1 MDRITSLT
9 TLNNGL
15 RIVTETMPGAVSV
28 SLGAWVGVGTRHE
41 AVEVNG
47 ISHLLE
53 HMVFKGTRRRS
64 AEQIAVEIEAVG
76 GQINAYTGRE
86 NTAYYVRVLAENL
99 VLGTDIIADIVQ
111 HAALPEDEL
120 VREREVVL
128 QEIGMSM
135 DTPDDIIFDHF
146 QHAAFPSQAM
156 GRPVLGHADVVG
168 SMSREALAGHRR
180 CHYTPQNLVVAAAG
194 QVEHQTFV
202 DLVVRSFADL
212 PPSQTRASEPSVYR
226 GGEYREAKDLEQI
239 HLLLG
244 FEGLRF
250 HHADVHAA
258 QLLSTALG
266 GGMSSRLFQ
275 EIREKRGLVYSV
287 YSFMSSY
294 LDSGLFGIYAG
305 TGPDEIGTLVPV
317 MCEEVRRIGMDL
329 REEELERAKAQLR
342 AMLLMGGESTC
353 GRCEALAQHVLIHGK
368 PLPTAEIIGKINAV
382 DIEQTRRVARDLF
395 AGAPTVAM
403 LGPVMG
409 VEDHSVIMDR
419 LRA

>member
-1 MDRITSLT
+1 MDQTTPLT
-9 TLNNGL
+9 TLDNGL
-15 RIVTETMPGAVSV
+15 RIVTETMPGAASV

-47 ISHLLE
+47 VSHLLE

-86 NTAYYVRVLAENL
+86 NTAYYVKVLAEDL

-146 QHAAFPSQAM
+146 QHAAFPGQAM
-156 GRPVLGHADVVG
+156 GRPVLGHADVV
-168 SMSREALAGHRR
+168 SCMSREALAGHRQR
-180 CHYTPQNLVVAAAG
+180 HYTTENLVVSAAG
-194 QVEHQTFV
+194 QVEHQAFV
-202 DLVVRSFADL
+202 DLVARTFADL
-212 PPSQTRASEPSVYR
+212 PSSQTGASEPAVYR
-226 GGEYREAKDLEQI
+226 GGEYREAKDLEQL

-250 HHADVHAA
+250 HHADTYAA

-329 REEELERAKAQLR
+329 REEELDRAKAQLR
-342 AMLLMGGESTC
+342 AMLLMGGESTG

-368 PLPTAEIIGKINAV
+368 PLPTSEIVDKINAV

-395 AGAPTVAM
+395 GGVPTVAM
-403 LGPVMG
+403 LGPVAG
-409 VEDHSVIMDR
+409 VEDHGVIVDR
-419 LRA
+419 LRS